1 MTALKRKKSIVN
13 WNDNSIRLYNV
24 KSIPLIRDDSIF
36 KELILVCSRSIDTI
50 LWQLYI
56 LYIMLERNSRIH
68 IKVFLWFNNI
78 KIFETIKM
86 FIIKFD

>member
-36 KELILVCSRSIDTI
+36 KEYSFVQDQSIQYYDNYT
-50 LWQLYI
+50 
-56 LYIMLERNSRIH
+56 
-68 IKVFLWFNNI
+68 F
-78 KIFETIKM
+78 
-86 FIIKFD
+86 FI